1 MSLPSNFERDFLMA
15 CRYGYYVLNQSVLPD
30 WAYDAEE
37 HRYHETHPRLP
48 VGSSLAADYTP
59 AQRALCLY
67 LLLSGR
73 SAEAVPPP
81 NAPVA
86 GEELL

>member
-1 MSLPSNFERDFLMA
+1 MSIPTSFELDFLMA
-15 CRYGYYVLNQSVLPD
+15 CRYGYYVLSQSVLPD

-37 HRYHETHPRLP
+37 RRYHATHPRLP
-48 VGSSLAADYTP
+48 VGSSLAADYTA

-73 SAEAVPPP
+73 SAAAVPPQ
-81 NAPVA
+81 PVA

>member
-1 MSLPSNFERDFLMA
+1 M
-15 CRYGYYVLNQSVLPD
+15 LNRPVLPD

-37 HRYHETHPRLP
+37 HRYHEAHPRLP

-59 AQRALCLY
+59 AQRALYLY
-67 LLLSGR
+67 LMLSGR
-73 SAEAVPPP
+73 SAAAVPHQ
-81 NAPVA
+81 PVA

>member
-1 MSLPSNFERDFLMA
+1 MSLPTCFERDFLMA
-15 CRYGYYVLNQSVLPD
+15 CRYGYYVLSQSVLPD
-30 WAYDAEE
+30 WAYDEE
-37 HRYHETHPRLP
+37 ERRYHATHPRLP

-73 SAEAVPPP
+73 SAAAVPHQ
-81 NAPVA
+81 PVA